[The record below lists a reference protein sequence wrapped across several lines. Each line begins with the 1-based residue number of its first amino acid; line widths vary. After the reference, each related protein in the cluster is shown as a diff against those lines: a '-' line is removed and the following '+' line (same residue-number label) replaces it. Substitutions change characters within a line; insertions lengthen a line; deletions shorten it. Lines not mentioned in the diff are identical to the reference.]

1 LLFKCAVF
9 LYGFLP
15 KSGKPVSDK
24 IFSTDTEAV
33 KKREIVKR
41 KSPSSRKSAKKKAIP
56 VYTKTNEYL
65 TPEDVEHFQHLL
77 VEKMQEIVGDVNSI
91 EDEALKKS
99 RLDATGDLSS
109 MPIHMADIGTDN
121 YEQEFALNLLDSER
135 KILHEIAEA
144 LQRIE
149 DNTYGICEVTGRG
162 ISKARLEARPWA
174 KYCIEYARLI
184 EKGIVKQGD
193 PVPEN
198 VELDGLA

>member
-1 LLFKCAVF
+1 M
-9 LYGFLP
+9 
-15 KSGKPVSDK
+15 
-24 IFSTDTEAV
+24 